1 MIGHMIPLQK
11 PNVQHELTPRD
22 DAKKVV
28 SEVLKRVDQLIRKG
42 DLDRAQMEI
51 SNAKELDPRNVYA
64 LALEE
69 RISIL
74 KAEVEQIEDV
84 RRTKEIAHPP
94 IVKDETKPDK
104 EAAVTL
110 ILVKPIAPSVDPAP
124 TPAAPVVEKAP
135 ASIALPAPEKP
146 RELPRPASTDRSC
159 ELDSYKKA
167 LAEAWEDGALT
178 SNEERQLSELRVLLE
193 VTDSEHERLEKA
205 VKCECYRNS
214 LFRILSDHTSIGSHT
229 KSLSFLKGKFQI
241 SEEEHER
248 IQGQMMNT
256 VQHKQRDKVLVIDD
270 DVRLLDLLAAS
281 LDDSGF
287 DVTALPT
294 SDEAYALLRKF
305 IPDLILCDINL
316 ETSTMGGFT
325 FYEKVQEL
333 KNVQSVPFVF
343 LTGLTDE
350 ALVRTGKELGVDD
363 YLMKPISEQT
373 LVSTLRGKLKRFK
386 QLKRYV
392 ETPAPML
399 ALA

>member
-1 MIGHMIPLQK
+1 MIGHIIPQQK
-11 PNVQHELTPRD
+11 PQIQHELTPRD

-74 KAEVEQIEDV
+74 KAEVERIEDV
-84 RRTKEIAHPP
+84 RRMEEIAHPP
-94 IVKDETKPDK
+94 IVQHEKKLEK
-104 EAAVTL
+104 EAAATL
-110 ILVKPIAPSVDPAP
+110 TLVKPIPHSVDPAP
-124 TPAAPVVEKAP
+124 APAAPVIEKAP

-193 VTDSEHERLEKA
+193 VTDTEHERLEKT

-214 LFRILSDHTSIGSHT
+214 LFHILSDNTSTGSHT
-229 KSLSFLKGKFQI
+229 KSLSFLKRKFQI
-241 SEEEHER
+241 SEEEHEQ

-256 VQHKQRDKVLVIDD
+256 IQHKQRDKVLVIDD